1 MESIDDILASVKAEY
16 EVKDNP
22 KLLHN
27 PQQLKEKLVSPHAI
41 APSVEVAENWPLQP
55 GKNNLSYSHE
65 DSVLAQVKA
74 EFEEQEKAE
83 KLKKQQQ
90 LAEKKIKQEQ
100 IKQQQKEALAS
111 QAKEW
116 LKNLNPLSEEGLWF
130 EEFAYAYPSK
140 LDAAI
145 DYLQALR
152 ETQP

>member
-27 PQQLKEKLVSPHAI
+27 PQQLKEKLVNPHAI
-41 APSVEVAENWPLQP
+41 APSVKVVENLPLQP
-55 GKNNLSYSHE
+55 GKNNLSSSHE
-65 DSVLAQVKA
+65 DRVIAQVKA
-74 EFEEQEKAE
+74 EFEEQEKAQ
-83 KLKKQQQ
+83 KLKQQQQ

-100 IKQQQKEALAS
+100 IKHQQREALAS

>member
-22 KLLHN
+22 KPLHN

-41 APSVEVAENWPLQP
+41 APSVEVAENFPLQP

-116 LKNLNPLSEEGLWF
+116 LKNLNSLSEEGLWF

>member
-1 MESIDDILASVKAEY
+1 MESIDDILASLKAEY

-41 APSVEVAENWPLQP
+41 APSVKVVENFPLQP
-55 GKNNLSYSHE
+55 GKNNSSSSHE
-65 DSVLAQVKA
+65 DRILAQVKA

-83 KLKKQQQ
+83 KLKRQQQ

-100 IKQQQKEALAS
+100 IKQQQREALAS

>member
-16 EVKDNP
+16 EEKDNP
-22 KLLHN
+22 KLLHKS
-27 PQQLKEKLVSPHAI
+27 QQLKEKLVNPHAI
-41 APSVEVAENWPLQP
+41 APSVEVVENFPLQP

-74 EFEEQEKAE
+74 EFEEQEKAQN
-83 KLKKQQQ
+83 LKEQQQ

-100 IKQQQKEALAS
+100 IKQQQREALAS

-130 EEFAYAYPSK
+130 EEFAYAYPAK

>member
-27 PQQLKEKLVSPHAI
+27 PQQLKEKLVNPHAI
-41 APSVEVAENWPLQP
+41 APSVEVVENLPLQP
-55 GKNNLSYSHE
+55 GKNNLSSSHE
-65 DSVLAQVKA
+65 DRVLAQVKA

-83 KLKKQQQ
+83 YLKKQQQ

-100 IKQQQKEALAS
+100 IKQQQREALAN

-116 LKNLNPLSEEGLWF
+116 LKNLNALSEEGLWF

-152 ETQP
+152 KTQP

>member
-22 KLLHN
+22 KPLHN

-41 APSVEVAENWPLQP
+41 PPSVEVAENLPLQP

-90 LAEKKIKQEQ
+90 LAEKKIQQEQ

-116 LKNLNPLSEEGLWF
+116 LKNLNSLSEEGLWF